1 MHSGPRHRR
10 RRDAGFTLIEL
21 TIGAALMALILGS
34 AYACLH
40 SGLTA
45 RRLLEPRW
53 EAIQSARVALAMM
66 TADFRAACPLSK
78 ESDFVGIDRKIGEVE
93 ADNVDFGTMNHSPKG
108 PGEGDFCQTSY
119 YLDQDRASGE
129 FVLWRRRNP
138 RIGLDPFVGGSRE
151 EIARG
156 VRQLKFEY
164 YDGFDWYDTWGD
176 TEGNG
181 KRETSALAA
190 SNLTGFPE
198 AVRITL
204 AFAAES
210 RSRTSSAT
218 DAVPAGASAGSG
230 SEADR
235 DPPLVYQTIVRVN
248 GLGIVSGSGSSGTM
262 GTGTGSGSASAS
274 GSASPS
280 NPGSARSGGS
290 PGSGAAPG
298 RGR

>member
-1 MHSGPRHRR
+1 MRSGLLQRR
-10 RRDAGFTLIEL
+10 RREAGFTLIEL

-53 EAIQSARVALAMM
+53 EAIQSARVALALM

-78 ESDFVGIDRKIGEVE
+78 DFDFVGIDRTIGEVE

-119 YLDQDRASGE
+119 FLDQDRASGE

-138 RIGLDPFVGGSRE
+138 RIGMDPFVGGSRE
-151 EIARG
+151 EIAHG

-190 SNLTGFPE
+190 SNLTGLPE
-198 AVRITL
+198 AIRITL
-204 AFAAES
+204 AFAAEP
-210 RSRTSSAT
+210 RSRTSTAA
-218 DAVPAGASAGSG
+218 DAGPTGGSAGSG
-230 SEADR
+230 GEGDR

-248 GLGIVSGSGSSGTM
+248 GLGSVAGSGGSGAADSGSS
-262 GTGTGSGSASAS
+262 
-274 GSASPS
+274 ASP
-280 NPGSARSGGS
+280 NPGASRPGGAPGSGGS
-290 PGSGAAPG
+290 PA